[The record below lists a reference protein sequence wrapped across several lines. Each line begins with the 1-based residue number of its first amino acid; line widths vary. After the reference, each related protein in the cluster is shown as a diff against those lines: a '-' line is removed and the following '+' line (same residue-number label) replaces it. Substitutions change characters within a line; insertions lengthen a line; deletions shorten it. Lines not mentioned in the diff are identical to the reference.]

1 MLKIPFHLGQL
12 FLLNLVNYVSPR
24 VAFKLIEYKV
34 SDPNH
39 IKASMSKSIKS
50 TNDMGYLFS
59 LDRVKVNMY
68 LNKRLY
74 TGYLYLI

>member
-1 MLKIPFHLGQL
+1 MRLRQAIQLLLLVLKIPFHLVQL
-12 FLLNLVNYVSPR
+12 FLLNLVNYVSPSA
-24 VAFKLIEYKV
+24 AFQLIEYKV

-59 LDRVKVNMY
+59 LDRVKVNMS
-68 LNKRLY
+68 
-74 TGYLYLI
+74 